1 MKMEYKFNPKTWED
15 SEEMKAGYHTCECC
29 GKQSSYTGKQYWYN
43 GHLLCKHCVM
53 EKLLEDK
60 VIYNNDDDL

>member
-1 MKMEYKFNPKTWED
+1 MSKEYKYSPKTWEAD
-15 SEEMKAGYHTCECC
+15 EYGKAGYHTCECC
-29 GKQSSYTGKQYWYN
+29 GEPSSLNGKHYWYN
-43 GHLLCKHCVM
+43 GHLLCKTCLI

>member
-1 MKMEYKFNPKTWED
+1 ME
-15 SEEMKAGYHTCECC
+15 KAGYHTCECC
-29 GKQSSYTGKQYWYN
+29 GKPSSLNGRHYWYN
-43 GHLLCKHCVM
+43 GHLVCKTCLI